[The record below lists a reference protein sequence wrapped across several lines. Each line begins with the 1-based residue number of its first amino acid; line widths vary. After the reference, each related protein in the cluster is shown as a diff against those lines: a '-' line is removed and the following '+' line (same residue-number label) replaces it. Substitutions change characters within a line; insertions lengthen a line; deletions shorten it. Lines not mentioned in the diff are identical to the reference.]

1 MEMKK
6 YKVSYFKKGIGEV
19 EYETSYYVNKVL
31 ALEKALK
38 DLDVDMFDLDK
49 PTKEQL
55 KEKGIKDFKI
65 KLIK

>member
-6 YKVSYFKKGIGEV
+6 YKVSYFKKGVGEV
-19 EYETSYYVNKVL
+19 EYITNYYVNKVL

-38 DLDVDMFDLDK
+38 DLEVDMFDLDK

-65 KLIK
+65 EEAK

>member
-6 YKVSYFKKGIGEV
+6 YKVSYFKKGAGEV
-19 EYETSYYVNKVL
+19 EYITNYYVNKVL

-38 DLDVDMFDLDK
+38 DLEVDMFDLDK

-65 KLIK
+65 EEAK